1 MIKLFSAFNGR
12 IKVSFGIGTNFTND
26 MGLTALQIVMK
37 IIEQNHAPTA
47 KLPDSS
53 GKSMCEKPWFEDL
66 LREMFELKNEKEDN
80 VVNIL
85 RRDLTMMNRKGD
97 YYFSNEVVL
106 LTKHY
111 GGIENYIRHILD
123 RDRIVEPDHKKEG
136 YDGSK
141 KLPKGHMHE
150 DYEGSAVWAHVSR
163 ED

>member
-1 MIKLFSAFNGR
+1 M
-12 IKVSFGIGTNFTND
+12 
-26 MGLTALQIVMK
+26 
-37 IIEQNHAPTA
+37 
-47 KLPDSS
+47 
-53 GKSMCEKPWFEDL
+53 
-66 LREMFELKNEKEDN
+66 
-80 VVNIL
+80 
-85 RRDLTMMNRKGD
+85 
-97 YYFSNEVVL
+97 
-106 LTKHY
+106 TKHY